1 MITDLC
7 RKGGND
13 LLLGITAAEPV
24 QLVGPASLFLLEDA
38 MESLALA
45 EASAEDRLPELLDQ
59 AAGQLEAGSDVIL
72 VSPRRVDLSDARF
85 AALRRDANRRRLARR
100 IRVIHTASDQLSEFF
115 VIRPPESGERMGEAD
130 DSRR

>member
-1 MITDLC
+1 M
-7 RKGGND
+7 
-13 LLLGITAAEPV
+13 
-24 QLVGPASLFLLEDA
+24 QLVGPASLVLLEDA